1 VLFTGPA
8 ERQLRDILGRSEVE
22 FGARGRRR
30 YETLV
35 EHALTDLLEDPERP
49 GVAIIAG
56 RIHYHLRYSRRR
68 VPRSP
73 GQVGRPRHLI
83 IARIIGEALVVLA
96 LAHDRMDDELRV
108 RIREGESDIEG

>member
-1 VLFTGPA
+1 MLFTGPA
-8 ERQLRDILGRSEVE
+8 EHQLRDVLGRCEVE
-22 FGARGRRR
+22 FGGLGRRR

-35 EHALTDLLEDPERP
+35 EQALMDLVEDPERP
-49 GVAIIAG
+49 GVAIVAG

-83 IARIIGEALVVLA
+83 IARIIDEAPVVLA
-96 LAHDRMDDELRV
+96 LAHDRMDDELRA
-108 RIREGESDIEG
+108 RLREGESDIDG